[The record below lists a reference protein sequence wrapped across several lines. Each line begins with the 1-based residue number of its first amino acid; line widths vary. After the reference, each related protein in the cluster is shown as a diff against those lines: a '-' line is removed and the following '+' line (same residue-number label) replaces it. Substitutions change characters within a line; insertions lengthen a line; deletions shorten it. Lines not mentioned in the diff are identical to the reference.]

1 MKKLLEFGR
10 KAMFYIRVLSGY
22 EERRIR
28 SYRLQLQ
35 QRLQEAEQ
43 RKEEV
48 RKMPEQVILSEVRR
62 MVEEMQ
68 ALNKKLEDTW
78 TGNLLTSLVKVVIF
92 IGKVDFPL
100 VWSRRYLSASEF
112 PSSTGRLR
120 MGLKTCFLGL
130 NHSEM
135 AINEYFKPLDQQAEE
150 VVKMQLKGDEKRK
163 DELIEAMQRQAILEM
178 AQAEK
183 QKNMRM
189 LNTNKHVQEKAST
202 ETLNQKKD
210 NFVEN

>member
-43 RKEEV
+43 RKAEV

-68 ALNKKLEDTW
+68 ALNKKLEDTE
-78 TGNLLTSLVKVVIF
+78 T
-92 IGKVDFPL
+92 
-100 VWSRRYLSASEF
+100 
-112 PSSTGRLR
+112 
-120 MGLKTCFLGL
+120 
-130 NHSEM
+130 

-163 DELIEAMQRQAILEM
+163 DELIDAMQRQAILEM

-202 ETLNQKKD
+202 ETLNLKKD

>member
-1 MKKLLEFGR
+1 MKNVEFDLIDYSFNNVSKSFTSGVWGGQSVR
-10 KAMFYIRVLSGY
+10 KPLTNYTRYLPPPKNNGC
-22 EERRIR
+22 
-28 SYRLQLQ
+28 Q
-35 QRLQEAEQ
+35 AEQ

-68 ALNKKLEDTW
+68 ALNKKLEDT
-78 TGNLLTSLVKVVIF
+78 
-92 IGKVDFPL
+92 
-100 VWSRRYLSASEF
+100 
-112 PSSTGRLR
+112 
-120 MGLKTCFLGL
+120 
-130 NHSEM
+130 EM